1 MKTKDLIFWLTQLS
15 TYLKAG
21 LTLNEAVKILTS
33 QMKGNKA
40 RTTAF
45 KAISYE
51 LTLGES
57 FSAALEKQGNMF
69 PALLINMI
77 KAAEA
82 SGTLIETLDD
92 MASYYTEID
101 DTKNK

>member
-21 LTLNEAVKILTS
+21 LTLNESVKILTT

-51 LTLGES
+51 LTLLKKYII
-57 FSAALEKQGNMF
+57 A
-69 PALLINMI
+69 
-77 KAAEA
+77 
-82 SGTLIETLDD
+82 
-92 MASYYTEID
+92 
-101 DTKNK
+101 KNKALVQP